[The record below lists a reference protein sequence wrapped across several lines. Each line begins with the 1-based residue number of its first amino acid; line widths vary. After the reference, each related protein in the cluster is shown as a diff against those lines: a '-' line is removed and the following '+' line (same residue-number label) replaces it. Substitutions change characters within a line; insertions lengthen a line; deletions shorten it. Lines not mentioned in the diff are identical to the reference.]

1 MALPPNWT
9 KYTTDDGK
17 EYYHNSVANKTQWE
31 KPDWSEGPESGS
43 FHSQSSEVYRPTVS
57 DLDLQ
62 ERATGTAQM
71 VPLSGEEAR
80 GGKLATEADTVSL
93 REAPRG
99 VMDSAGG
106 GPPPGPQSQGSFL
119 GFGSMLA
126 SAAAG
131 SEEGAA
137 GVQGWAGSM
146 LAYGQQLFD
155 VSSEDV
161 LKRLK
166 LALVPF
172 QGQEDAAN
180 DFRTRPDFYGP
191 FWVATTAVLF
201 LAELALNGFGTDSTR
216 SMSQDEQLFKSDFS
230 LVSVAASM
238 IYGLLVAVPLAARL
252 GLYCSGQSVDCINF
266 KQVICVFGYSLTP
279 LIPMS
284 VICLVPM
291 GFLRWLAVCVGL
303 VTSLAF
309 IYGTLSTD
317 LAVEAPSLKWKVL
330 GLFCCAHEARR
341 ANISNVCVALPPV

>member
-1 MALPPNWT
+1 MALPPNWA
-9 KYTTDDGK
+9 KYSTDDGK
-17 EYYHNSVANKTQWE
+17 EYYHNSVTNTTQWE
-31 KPDWSEGPESGS
+31 KPEWSEGPESTS
-43 FHSQSSEVYRPTVS
+43 FSSEVYRPNVS
-57 DLDLQ
+57 DLDLK
-62 ERATGTAQM
+62 ASGGGSQM

-80 GGKLATEADTVSL
+80 GGQVATEADTVSL

-99 VMDSAGG
+99 VMDSG
-106 GPPPGPQSQGSFL
+106 GPPAGGQSQGFR
-119 GFGSMLA
+119 GFGGMLT
-126 SAAAG
+126 SG
-131 SEEGAA
+131 PSSLEERVA
-137 GVQGWAGSM
+137 GVEGWAGSW
-146 LAYGQQLFD
+146 LSYAQQLFD
-155 VSSEDV
+155 VSSDEV

-191 FWVATTAVLF
+191 FWVATTSVLF
-201 LAELALNGFGTDSTR
+201 LAATGNFARLLE
-216 SMSQDEQLFKSDFS
+216 MEDEQSFKSDFS

-238 IYGLLVAVPLAARL
+238 IYGLLVAVPLCARL

-266 KQVICVFGYSLTP
+266 KQVICVYGYSLTP

-291 GFLRWLAVCVGL
+291 AVLRWIAVLCCL

-309 IYGTLSTD
+309 IYGTLSAD

-330 GLFCCAHEARR
+330 GLFCGAHV
-341 ANISNVCVALPPV
+341 INVMVYRIYFFHSIN

>member
-201 LAELALNGFGTDSTR
+201 LAATGNFARLLELE
-216 SMSQDEQLFKSDFS
+216 DEQLFKSDFS
-230 LVSVAASM
+230 LVSVAGCPISRARCRRGGDGSLEGLGVSEAASM

-317 LAVEAPSLKWKVL
+317 LAVEAKDTKGTW
-330 GLFCCAHEARR
+330 RD
-341 ANISNVCVALPPV
+341 